1 LEAATFVP
9 SINPKLK
16 NSAFN
21 KYSNNIHNEKD
32 LKAVEALYD
41 ITYQSFHSNMQF

>member
-1 LEAATFVP
+1 MTKERLVDFFDEF
-9 SINPKLK
+9 I
-16 NSAFN
+16 FN